1 MTVYVIQ
8 EKPGVDMTDALR
20 FGDFQELLPRKDQLA
35 ISSQPVIHALKNKLK
50 NFSDDD
56 YLLCLGDPSIISIV
70 SAVAASL
77 NRGRFKLLK
86 WDRKLEKYYPVEV
99 DIN

>member
-1 MTVYVIQ
+1 
-8 EKPGVDMTDALR
+8 MTDALR
-20 FGDFQELLPRKDQLA
+20 FGDFQELLPRKDQLV

-50 NFSDDD
+50 NFSDGD
-56 YLLCLGDPSIISIV
+56 YLLCLGDPSIIAIV

>member
-20 FGDFQELLPRKDQLA
+20 FGDFKELLPRKDQLA

-50 NFSDDD
+50 NLSDDD